1 MKEIKINQNRDFKGV
16 WIPKEIWLNQ
26 DLSWVEKA
34 FLVEIHSLC
43 DNEETDVSNSH
54 FAEVFGYSK
63 NRSSEIITKLIEKNY
78 ITRELIYEGKEIKKR
93 IIRILP

>member
-16 WIPKEIWLNQ
+16 WIPKEIWLHQ
-26 DLSWVEKA
+26 DLSWMEKL
-34 FLVEIHSLC
+34 FLVEIYSLC
-43 DNEETDVSNSH
+43 DNEETDVKNSH

-63 NRSSEIITKLIEKNY
+63 NRSSEIITSLHKKKYIHIEH
-78 ITRELIYEGKEIKKR
+78 IYKKKGIIKR